1 MEETNDAFEE
11 LNSELKQKT
20 NNFTGLLDQITTLN
34 DKKKKLWLEIYE
46 NAISDRQ
53 SAHAMFMR
61 LVKITQD
68 KSSEHAVHG
77 KTMATY
83 IEKMS
88 RSNDQLIKLAELIA
102 EAEKKE
108 ESIDPDEMY
117 SKLNGLTSPELH

>member
-1 MEETNDAFEE
+1 
-11 LNSELKQKT
+11 
-20 NNFTGLLDQITTLN
+20 
-34 DKKKKLWLEIYE
+34 
-46 NAISDRQ
+46 
-53 SAHAMFMR
+53 MFMR

-117 SKLNGLTSPELH
+117 SKLNGLTSSELH